1 MERKGLKRFEGF
13 KGFELF
19 KVCTL
24 RERIS
29 HVLSKNCH
37 VLGNQTLF
45 SEAERGNCFL
55 FWRFS
60 RLCNFQNWSFS
71 VYFGLCTKEIFE
83 RND

>member
-13 KGFELF
+13 EPF

-29 HVLSKNCH
+29 HVLSKNCN

-45 SEAERGNCFL
+45 SEAERGNCFVLAL
-55 FWRFS
+55 FTALQFS
-60 RLCNFQNWSFS
+60 KLEF
-71 VYFGLCTKEIFE
+71 
-83 RND
+83 

>member
-55 FWRFS
+55 QALFTALQFS
-60 RLCNFQNWSFS
+60 KLEF
-71 VYFGLCTKEIFE
+71 
-83 RND
+83 